1 MGKIKTSRKRKGSS
15 PNVSG
20 YDLTGCRVWSPT
32 KEILNVDNL
41 AKAIVE
47 CLLNDDPDGVMEV
60 IKIYLETV
68 NRVQIAKK
76 SKLSRAT
83 LYKALKH
90 KNPTIKTLA
99 KLIHAA
105 AA

>member
-1 MGKIKTSRKRKGSS
+1 MVKAKTSRKRKKSS
-15 PNVSG
+15 PNIPG

-32 KEILNVDNL
+32 KEILDANTL
-41 AKAIVE
+41 AKAVAE

-60 IKIYLETV
+60 VGIYLETV
-68 NRVQIAKK
+68 NRVQATKK

-83 LYKALKH
+83 LYNALKH

-99 KLIHAA
+99 KLIHLAA
-105 AA
+105 A